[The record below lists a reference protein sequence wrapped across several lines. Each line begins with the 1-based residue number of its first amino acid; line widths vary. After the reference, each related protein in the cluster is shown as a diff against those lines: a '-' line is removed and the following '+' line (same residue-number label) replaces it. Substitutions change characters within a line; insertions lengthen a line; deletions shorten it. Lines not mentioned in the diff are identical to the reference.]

1 MTISAQKQYMPG
13 FDNNYLVAGNL
24 CNAFVL
30 GELGSREDF
39 YLMGTEPEDQS
50 NYPVLNGTILDSQ
63 GNLLFRLAQNIIVE
77 NPGDCHR
84 IFTDRLEYEIRDAN
98 ANTVL
103 HVKTVST
110 EVEGVEDQQFVTLIS
125 GTFFNKQGEEVAR
138 LDSANSEENI
148 SENLKRIYG
157 FSSDEFGFVQG
168 LEEEE
173 QNYAT
178 YFLAARG
185 LIHELLSGEIRNQ
198 DVELDGKFIL
208 DSTLKDCKLHV
219 NTGKFILFGQCDFEN
234 CEFNFAGAAENV
246 RQLVYALSG
255 ETQD

>member
-1 MTISAQKQYMPG
+1 MSIAVNNQYMPG

-50 NYPVLNGTILDSQ
+50 NYPILNGTFFDSR

-77 NPGDCHR
+77 NPGECQR
-84 IFTDRLEYEIRDAN
+84 IFTDRLEYEIRDKTGQ
-98 ANTVL
+98 TVL
-103 HVKTVST
+103 RVKTVST
-110 EVEGVEDQQFVTLIS
+110 DVEGVEEPQYVTLIS
-125 GTFFNKQGEEVAR
+125 GSFYNNQGVEVVR
-138 LDSANSEENI
+138 LDSAQSGETI
-148 SENLKRIYG
+148 SENVKRIFG
-157 FSSDEFGFVQG
+157 FSSEEFGFVQG

-173 QNYAT
+173 QRYAT

-185 LIHELLSGEIRNQ
+185 LIHELLSGEIKNQ

-255 ETQD
+255 ENQD

>member
-1 MTISAQKQYMPG
+1 MSIAVKKQYMPG

-50 NYPVLNGTILDSQ
+50 NYPILNGTFFDSR
-63 GNLLFRLAQNIIVE
+63 GNLLFRLAQNILVE
-77 NPGDCHR
+77 NPGNCER
-84 IFTDRLEYEIRDAN
+84 IFTDRLEYEIRDAQG
-98 ANTVL
+98 NTVL

-110 EVEGVEDQQFVTLIS
+110 QVEGVEEAQFLTFVS
-125 GTFFNKQGEEVAR
+125 GTFYNKHGKEVAR
-138 LDSANSEENI
+138 LDAGGSEEKVREDI
-148 SENLKRIYG
+148 KQILG
-157 FSSDEFGFVQG
+157 FSSEEFGFVQG
-168 LEEEE
+168 MEEEE

-185 LIHELLSGEIRNQ
+185 LIYEVLSGEIRNQ

-255 ETQD
+255 ENQD